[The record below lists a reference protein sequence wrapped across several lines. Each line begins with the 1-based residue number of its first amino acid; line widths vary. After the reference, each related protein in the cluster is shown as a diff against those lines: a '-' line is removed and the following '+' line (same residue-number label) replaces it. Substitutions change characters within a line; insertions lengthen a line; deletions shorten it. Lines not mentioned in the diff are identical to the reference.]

1 MNKEAVK
8 AILEKV
14 FRQEATPD
22 EYSILMEWIRTDEG
36 YEFSDL
42 ITESIA
48 THGNVNAVSDDI
60 PYDHEY
66 WNSLCKE
73 ILSREIYSIGLPFA
87 APEKKVVKLR
97 SRKWYWAGAA
107 SILVLLSAATWS
119 LFNNKR
125 TEPVKTT
132 QIAATPDFQPGK
144 NKAILVLADGSNIIL
159 DSAGNG
165 KIAVD
170 SGIIV
175 NKNGGRLEYSQAGE
189 NNYRSN
195 QYNILSTPRGGQYQ
209 LMLPDGSTVWLNA
222 ASSIKYPVA
231 FPNNERIVTI
241 TGEAYFEVKK
251 DVTRPF
257 IVKGGGQEVQVLG
270 TAFNMN
276 VYEDEPL
283 KKITLINGSVQVQ
296 ELQTHTGKDIQL
308 PIKKE
313 MLKPGQQAKVNRANN
328 QMEIVDVDTDEATA
342 WKNGYFYTRKADIG
356 ELMRQIGRWFDVE
369 VDLSQLPADKVKP
382 LPTFSGRL
390 NRNLTLSQ
398 IVKIL
403 ELSDVKLQIEGKQIT
418 ILP

>member
-1 MNKEAVK
+1 MNKEEVK

-22 EYSILMEWIRTDEG
+22 EYAILMEWIRTDEG
-36 YEFSDL
+36 YEISDL

-48 THGNVNAVSDDI
+48 AHGNRNAASDDI
-60 PYDHEY
+60 YDHDH

-97 SRKWYWAGAA
+97 SRRWYWTGVA

-119 LFNNKR
+119 WFNN
-125 TEPVKTT
+125 TKTGPAKT
-132 QIAATPDFQPGK
+132 VATTTAPDFQPGY
-144 NKAILVLADGSNIIL
+144 NKATLVLADGSNIIL
-159 DSAGNG
+159 DSAGNE

-170 SGIIV
+170 SGITV
-175 NKNGGRLEYSQAGE
+175 NKNGGRLEYLQAGE
-189 NNYRSN
+189 NINRSN

-209 LMLPDGSTVWLNA
+209 LVLPDGSTVWLNA

-241 TGEAYFEVKK
+241 TGEAYFEIKK
-251 DVTRPF
+251 DETRPF

-270 TAFNMN
+270 TDFNMN

-296 ELQTHTGKDIQL
+296 EMQTSTGKGFQPSL
-308 PIKKE
+308 KKAV
-313 MLKPGQQAKVNRANN
+313 LKPGQQAKVDRASN
-328 QMEIVDVDTDEATA
+328 QMDVVAVDTDEATA
-342 WKNGYFYTRKADIG
+342 WKNGYFYTSKADIG

-369 VDLSQLPADKVKP
+369 VDLSHLPPDKVKP

-390 NRNLTLSQ
+390 NRNLSLSQ

-403 ELSDVKLQIEGKQIT
+403 ELSDVKLQIEGKQII